1 MLIIVS
7 ACAAP
12 ALPDSAGGNKDLD
25 LPAVSDRQVAGST
38 LLSNGTFESGGLDGW
53 NVAGGAAA
61 SNAEAHAGSW
71 SARIAYAG
79 SGVADMEA
87 DVDTNPGSSYKLTAW
102 VKIVSESGS
111 DWGGFRVRAVSWDWK
126 ALAQSDPLITV
137 ARGGGWFKVAASFS
151 ATTPRTRIQVGY
163 FGGSG
168 RTMVADVDDI
178 TVFPKGANK
187 PPEVTAALNP
197 TSSDSLPQ
205 MQQYSVTADDS
216 DGAITRGVWDFG
228 DGARALT
235 PNGSRRVAL
244 PGSYVAMVRVADDEG
259 AVVTKTIAWTAAASG
274 FPALTISAPAE
285 PETTTHSATLA
296 MSGSASGSAGVR
308 ISTDR
313 SYAGAASGTSA
324 WSTQVA
330 LQPGLNRI
338 LVQANSADGRIVTAE
353 RLVRYVPEEPLAIS
367 NLVENAPAVARWD
380 ALEVIFA
387 LDNSAAT
394 DPQFPYDPAPP
405 PGLVAV
411 DGVSIDGLFTPDNW
425 QTIYRRPAFLNQR
438 YERAEKSNEEWMYP
452 QGAPVWTVRFA
463 PPTTGTWK
471 YRIEAHEAKGS
482 AQSAERSFTVTP
494 PNDPNDHGP
503 LRVAAHDSRYFEYAD
518 GTPFLGAGH
527 SLSFSPERF
536 SYDAIDQLNT
546 IGAGN
551 QQFFH
556 WWLGG
561 NLWGSAWQAWR
572 SLTLDNDGYLPATG
586 LTLDRTYGNGLAAL
600 KLDSANPLMFQGWN
614 TGHASL
620 LPGHTY
626 RVRVRW
632 RTENVTG
639 PAAAGKPYG
648 VTVKFVE
655 WPELGKTGAL
665 PALIAHVNGDTP
677 WHVAEADF
685 TAEGDRLPNLA
696 IILENTTGGAA
707 YIDEVDLYE
716 VLQGGAL
723 GPQLLRNAR
732 FNSHLTF
739 DPRRAAAIDTILAE
753 ADARGLAFKLV

>member
-1 MLIIVS
+1 M
-7 ACAAP
+7 
-12 ALPDSAGGNKDLD
+12 
-25 LPAVSDRQVAGST
+25 
-38 LLSNGTFESGGLDGW
+38 SNGTFERGGLDGW
-53 NVAGGAAA
+53 DVIGGAAA

-87 DVDTNPGSSYKLTAW
+87 DVDTNPGTSYKLTAW

-111 DWGGFRVRAVSWDWK
+111 DWGGFRVGAVSWDWK

-137 ARGGGWFKVAASFS
+137 ARDGSWFKVAASFS

-163 FGGSG
+163 FGGPG
-168 RTMVADVDDI
+168 RTMVAHVDDI
-178 TVFPKGANK
+178 TVFPKGGNK
-187 PPEVTAALNP
+187 PPEVTATLNP

-205 MQQYSVTADDS
+205 TQQYSVTADDP
-216 DGAITRGVWDFG
+216 DGAITRVVWDFG
-228 DGARALT
+228 DGMRALT

-259 AVVTKTIAWTAAASG
+259 TVVTKTIAWTAAASG
-274 FPALTISAPAE
+274 FTALTITAPAE
-285 PETTTHSATLA
+285 PETTTHSARLA

-313 SYAGAASGTSA
+313 GYAGAASGTSA
-324 WSTQVA
+324 WSAQA
-330 LQPGLNRI
+330 LLRPGLNRI

-353 RLVRYVPEEPLAIS
+353 RLVRYVPSEPLAIS
-367 NLVENAPAVARWD
+367 NLVENAPAVTRWD
-380 ALEVIFA
+380 ALEVTFA

-405 PGLVAV
+405 SGLSFV

-425 QTIYRRPAFLNQR
+425 QTVYRRPAFLNQH

-452 QGAPVWTVRFA
+452 QGMPIWTVRFA
-463 PPTTGTWK
+463 APATGTWK

-482 AQSAERSFTVTP
+482 AQSTERSFTVTP
-494 PNDPNDHGP
+494 ATDPNNHGP

-527 SLSFSPERF
+527 NLSFSPERF
-536 SYDAIDQLNT
+536 SYHAIDQLNA

-551 QQFFH
+551 QQFFR

-561 NLWGSAWQAWR
+561 NIWGSAWQAWR

-586 LTLDRTYGNGLAAL
+586 LTLSRTYGNGLAAL

-620 LPGHTY
+620 LPEHAY

-639 PAAAGKPYG
+639 PAAAGQPYG

-685 TAEGDRLPNLA
+685 TAKGDTLPNLA
-696 IILENTTGGAA
+696 IILENATSG
-707 YIDEVDLYE
+707 V
-716 VLQGGAL
+716 
-723 GPQLLRNAR
+723 
-732 FNSHLTF
+732 
-739 DPRRAAAIDTILAE
+739 
-753 ADARGLAFKLV
+753 